1 MAYHMNNVM
10 VRYGVEE
17 ECVEHEIRNNFS
29 MSVVSDENLV
39 ADTLA
44 SDVFEDDYVEDKF
57 S

>member
-1 MAYHMNNVM
+1 MNNVM